1 MSKSN
6 TMESAQLTDAM
17 YYILLSLMIER
28 HGYAIMKYIEELS
41 NQSITMGPGTLYTLL
56 KKLCRAEWILQTS
69 VTADRTKKYQIT
81 DTGRQ
86 VLLHEVARRKRM
98 VEDGHTVGN
107 HTYHHYDMSKISDS
121 AVFRKEMDDVRT
133 LFQETTGTEMAM
145 YYRPPQG
152 KYSET
157 NLQMAKDLGYSTFF
171 WSLAYVD
178 WIQDQQP
185 SREEAFQKLLGRIH
199 PGAIVLLHNT
209 SSTNGLILD
218 DLLTKWEEMGYRFCS
233 LKELTGA

>member
-56 KKLCRAEWILQTS
+56 KKLWRAEWILQTS

-98 VEDGHTVGN
+98 VEDGLRILEEN
-107 HTYHHYDMSKISDS
+107 
-121 AVFRKEMDDVRT
+121 
-133 LFQETTGTEMAM
+133 
-145 YYRPPQG
+145 
-152 KYSET
+152 
-157 NLQMAKDLGYSTFF
+157 GY
-171 WSLAYVD
+171 
-178 WIQDQQP
+178 
-185 SREEAFQKLLGRIH
+185 EG
-199 PGAIVLLHNT
+199 
-209 SSTNGLILD
+209 
-218 DLLTKWEEMGYRFCS
+218 
-233 LKELTGA
+233 

>member
-17 YYILLSLMIER
+17 YYILLSL
-28 HGYAIMKYIEELS
+28 MKYIEELS

-98 VEDGHTVGN
+98 VEDGLRILEEN
-107 HTYHHYDMSKISDS
+107 
-121 AVFRKEMDDVRT
+121 
-133 LFQETTGTEMAM
+133 
-145 YYRPPQG
+145 
-152 KYSET
+152 
-157 NLQMAKDLGYSTFF
+157 GY
-171 WSLAYVD
+171 
-178 WIQDQQP
+178 
-185 SREEAFQKLLGRIH
+185 EG
-199 PGAIVLLHNT
+199 
-209 SSTNGLILD
+209 
-218 DLLTKWEEMGYRFCS
+218 
-233 LKELTGA
+233 

>member
-41 NQSITMGPGTLYTLL
+41 MGPGTLYTLL

-98 VEDGHTVGN
+98 VEDGLRILEEN
-107 HTYHHYDMSKISDS
+107 
-121 AVFRKEMDDVRT
+121 
-133 LFQETTGTEMAM
+133 
-145 YYRPPQG
+145 
-152 KYSET
+152 
-157 NLQMAKDLGYSTFF
+157 GY
-171 WSLAYVD
+171 
-178 WIQDQQP
+178 
-185 SREEAFQKLLGRIH
+185 EG
-199 PGAIVLLHNT
+199 
-209 SSTNGLILD
+209 
-218 DLLTKWEEMGYRFCS
+218 
-233 LKELTGA
+233 

>member
-69 VTADRTKKYQIT
+69 VTADRTKKYQ
-81 DTGRQ
+81 

-98 VEDGHTVGN
+98 VEDGLRILEEN
-107 HTYHHYDMSKISDS
+107 
-121 AVFRKEMDDVRT
+121 
-133 LFQETTGTEMAM
+133 
-145 YYRPPQG
+145 
-152 KYSET
+152 
-157 NLQMAKDLGYSTFF
+157 GY
-171 WSLAYVD
+171 
-178 WIQDQQP
+178 
-185 SREEAFQKLLGRIH
+185 EG
-199 PGAIVLLHNT
+199 
-209 SSTNGLILD
+209 
-218 DLLTKWEEMGYRFCS
+218 
-233 LKELTGA
+233 